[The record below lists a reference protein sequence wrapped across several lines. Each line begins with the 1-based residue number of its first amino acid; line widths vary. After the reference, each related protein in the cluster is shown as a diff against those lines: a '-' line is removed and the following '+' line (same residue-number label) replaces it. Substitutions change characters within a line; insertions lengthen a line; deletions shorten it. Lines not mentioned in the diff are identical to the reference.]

1 MRIDTFYKTESEIS
15 YTNRIY
21 QEIYFQKSISKQEI
35 SKLLQL
41 SLPTVGQSLKE
52 LYTLGIIQ
60 KNGYFESTGG
70 RKAEVISVASK
81 AKVAIG
87 VSLLREFI
95 TITALDLYGQPI
107 KEKICYISFER
118 SDAYY
123 RAFGKAVN
131 QFIDELK
138 YPDNAIL
145 GIGLAVQ
152 GLVSQDGQTILPSG
166 ISSPQHTQ

>member
-15 YTNRIY
+15 YTNRIF

-95 TITALDLYGQPI
+95 TITALDCMG
-107 KEKICYISFER
+107 SR
-118 SDAYY
+118 SKKNMLH
-123 RAFGKAVN
+123 F
-131 QFIDELK
+131 L
-138 YPDNAIL
+138 
-145 GIGLAVQ
+145 
-152 GLVSQDGQTILPSG
+152 
-166 ISSPQHTQ
+166 